1 MVILIE
7 FEGEQRKFH
16 HFWLPLIYKH
26 QECNFVVKDKTD
38 NMIFPAGITNLKV
51 VNPDYKLRTGNVVL
65 KCPFNKIP
73 TYKAMVDLQNI
84 KTAKT
89 ITPEELGSM
98 FYEV

>member
-1 MVILIE
+1 MVIITE
-7 FEGEQRKFH
+7 FEGDQRKFH

-38 NMIFPAGITNLKV
+38 RMIFPAGIKNLKV
-51 VNPDYKLRTGNVVL
+51 VNPDYNVRAGQVVL
-65 KCPFNKIP
+65 ECPINKVP

-84 KTAKT
+84 KSAKT